1 MIGGK
6 RGDQLTTV
14 TMRRGRLGEGGGG
27 SGRGKNR
34 RGGDFRLLSGAEI
47 GAGGKG
53 GECGRWRAHREI

>member
-6 RGDQLTTV
+6 RGDQLKTV

-34 RGGDFRLLSGAEI
+34 RGGDGRLLSRVET
-47 GAGGKG
+47 GAGG
-53 GECGRWRAHREI
+53 EGRGV